1 MQQTHFS
8 EAKYLKICM
17 DLIGT
22 PSTSPRFHGITLL
35 IQIAYQG
42 FPGGSVVKNAPAN
55 ARDTGSIPD
64 AQSN

>member
-1 MQQTHFS
+1 MLYFS
-8 EAKYLKICM
+8 EAKHLKICM

-22 PSTSPRFHGITLL
+22 PSTSLRFHGITLL

-42 FPGGSVVKNAPAN
+42 FPGGSVVKNAPAS

-64 AQSN
+64 PQSN

>member
-1 MQQTHFS
+1 
-8 EAKYLKICM
+8 M

-22 PSTSPRFHGITLL
+22 PSTSLRFHGITLL

-64 AQSN
+64 ALNN